1 MGEVHPV
8 AATHLEDFAGE
19 LADQILAVAADLL
32 FHRTAQAGI
41 YAGEEGMSEGAD
53 GPIVTGARQANG

>member
-1 MGEVHPV
+1 MGEVHAV
-8 AATHLEDFAGE
+8 ATADLEDLAGE
-19 LADQILAVAADLL
+19 LSDQILAVAADLL
-32 FHRTAQAGI
+32 FHRTAQAGV